1 MTNPSHPCPS
11 CATNIDTVT
20 RRTERAVQVANH
32 ASRVAREALH
42 QLARHDRNTAA
53 RLHII
58 LTTGHDPAEP
68 APGHAPRGTRQRQI
82 TQTLQAAGGWMTA
95 ADIGEACGM
104 TRTYAADVARVL
116 HQNGVVARRVRKG
129 RNEFRALQEEQTT

>member
-1 MTNPSHPCPS
+1 MTNPSHPCPA

-20 RRTERAVQVANH
+20 LRTERAVQVANH
-32 ASRVAREALH
+32 AARVARHAID

-58 LTTGHDPAEP
+58 LATGHDPAEP

-116 HQNGVVARRVRKG
+116 HQGGVITRRTSRG
-129 RNEFRALQEEQTT
+129 RHEYHTREEVTG

>member
-1 MTNPSHPCPS
+1 MTNPSHPCPACS
-11 CATNIDTVT
+11 TNIDTVT
-20 RRTERAVQVANH
+20 RRTERAIQVANH
-32 ASRVAREALH
+32 AARVARHAID

-68 APGHAPRGTRQRQI
+68 APGHAPQGTRQRQI

-116 HQNGVVARRVRKG
+116 HQSGVIARRVRKG
-129 RNEFRALQEEQTT
+129 RNEYRVHQEATT

>member
-1 MTNPSHPCPS
+1 MTDPSHPCPACS
-11 CATNIDTVT
+11 TNIDTVT

-32 ASRVAREALH
+32 AARVARHAID

-53 RLHII
+53 RLYVI
-58 LTTGHDPAEP
+58 LATGHDPAEP

-95 ADIGEACGM
+95 ADIGAACGM

-116 HQNGVVARRVRKG
+116 HQSGVIARRVRKG
-129 RNEFRALQEEQTT
+129 RNEYRAHQEATT

>member
-1 MTNPSHPCPS
+1 MTSPSHPCPA

-32 ASRVAREALH
+32 AARVARHAID

-53 RLHII
+53 RLYVI
-58 LTTGHDPAEP
+58 LATGHDPAEP

-116 HQNGVVARRVRKG
+116 HQSGVIARRVRKG
-129 RNEFRALQEEQTT
+129 RNEYRAHQEATT

>member
-1 MTNPSHPCPS
+1 MTNPSSPCPACS
-11 CATNIDTVT
+11 TNIDTVT

-32 ASRVAREALH
+32 AARVARHAID

-58 LTTGHDPAEP
+58 LATGHDPAEP

-116 HQNGVVARRVRKG
+116 HQGGVITRRTSRG
-129 RNEFRALQEEQTT
+129 RHEYHTREEVTG

>member
-1 MTNPSHPCPS
+1 MTNPSHPCPA

-42 QLARHDRNTAA
+42 QLARHDPAMAN
-53 RLHII
+53 RLGVI
-58 LTTGHDPAEP
+58 LRTGSDPADYRAATPP
-68 APGHAPRGTRQRQI
+68 AGRRQQQIMDALRG
-82 TQTLQAAGGWMTA
+82 GGWMTTA
-95 ADIGEACGM
+95 QLGEACGM

-116 HQNGVVARRVRKG
+116 HQGGVITRRTSRG
-129 RNEFRALQEEQTT
+129 RHEYHTREEVTG

>member
-1 MTNPSHPCPS
+1 MTNPSHPCPA

-32 ASRVAREALH
+32 AARVARHAID

-58 LTTGHDPAEP
+58 LATGHDPAEP

-116 HQNGVVARRVRKG
+116 HQGGVITRRTSRG
-129 RNEFRALQEEQTT
+129 RHEYHTREEVTG

>member
-1 MTNPSHPCPS
+1 MTNPSHPCPACS
-11 CATNIDTVT
+11 TNIDTVT
-20 RRTERAVQVANH
+20 RRTERAIQVANH
-32 ASRVAREALH
+32 AARVARHAID

-68 APGHAPRGTRQRQI
+68 APGHAPQGTRQRQI

-116 HQNGVVARRVRKG
+116 HQSGVIARRVRKG
-129 RNEFRALQEEQTT
+129 RNEYRAHQEATT